1 MSLSRRRFG
10 DYMEVLS
17 SQIMTNRKHPENI
30 SKPSRRLGDTSPLFH
45 FFLQQKQLQSWM
57 KTCCWLRRY
66 GPSLVRSDRYL
77 AKARAKFTKNAGSLW
92 MFNVTIVKMRQMIL
106 HPKIV
111 RFDLKWFD
119 CHFTKMSGT
128 MEQTKK
134 ETYMKHTQKQRN
146 KETNKKQN
154 MYVSRDRNFDEHS
167 CSLPPAPLS
176 RPFRSK
182 AKYAKIIME
191 MLHC

>member
-1 MSLSRRRFG
+1 
-10 DYMEVLS
+10 MEVLS

-92 MFNVTIVKMRQMIL
+92 MFNVTIDKMRQMIL

-128 MEQTKK
+128 MEQT
-134 ETYMKHTQKQRN
+134 N
-146 KETNKKQN
+146 KETNIETKKQIRN
-154 MYVSRDRNFDEHS
+154 KTCLSRGIGISRSTHA
-167 CSLPPAPLS
+167 LYPPHPLS
-176 RPFRSK
+176 TPFRSK
-182 AKYAKIIME
+182 ATYAKIIME
-191 MLHC
+191 MLYC